1 MDNAR
6 RRLLR
11 QLPSVDEMLGHFSE
25 HSQTG
30 KIPRAVLVKAI
41 RLVLEKTRRHLLA
54 ANAGEVPESLD
65 RADLLSEIKIQIAS
79 SQRAHLMPLINAT
92 GVIIHTNL
100 GRSPL
105 AAAAMEQIVNV
116 AAHYSNL
123 EYNLAAGKRGSRH
136 DHLEYLLTEL
146 TGAEAALVVNNNAG
160 AVFLTLNTMAQG
172 REVIVSRGQL
182 VEIGGSFR
190 MPDVMRASGALL
202 REVGA
207 TNKTHLFDYENA
219 ITPETAM
226 LLKVH
231 TSNYRIM
238 GFTKEVPLA
247 EMVALGKKYN
257 VPVVEDLGSGCLL
270 DLSRY
275 GLEKEPTVNEA
286 LQTGADLI
294 LFSGDKLLG
303 GPQAGLVIGDKV
315 WIDKLKTNPMTRA
328 LRPDKLT
335 LTGLEATLR
344 LYRDEQE
351 AIAAIPTLRMITQPL
366 TVIQR
371 RAQSLAR
378 KLRRRIPPENTL
390 AIVPT
395 VARVGGGSLPQTE
408 LPSCAVSV
416 ASPNWPP
423 HKLDEALRAANP
435 PVIARL
441 EHQMLLLDVRTLL
454 PDDEPRLL
462 SVLAGILKD
471 ERSFEKT
478 LFDLPDHSA
487 D

>member
-1 MDNAR
+1 MDDPH

-11 QLPSVDEMLGHFSE
+11 QLPSVDEMLLHFSQQLE
-25 HSQTG
+25 AE

-41 RLVLEKTRRHLLA
+41 RQTLEDVRRHLLQLA
-54 ANAGEVPESLD
+54 ADKLPASLD
-65 RADLLSEIKIQIAS
+65 REGLITAINQQLGR
-79 SQRAHLMPLINAT
+79 SQQPHLIPLINAT

-105 AAAAMEQIVNV
+105 AAAAMDQIFQV

-123 EYNLAAGKRGSRH
+123 EYTLAAGKRGSRH
-136 DHLEYLLTEL
+136 DHLEYLLKEL
-146 TGAEAALVVNNNAG
+146 TGAESALVVNNNAG

-190 MPDVMRASGALL
+190 MPDVMRASGAIL

-219 ITPETAM
+219 ISPETAM

-238 GFTKEVPLA
+238 GFTKEISLA
-247 EMVALGKKYN
+247 EMVTLGKKYGL
-257 VPVVEDLGSGCLL
+257 PVVEDLGSGCFL

-275 GLEKEPTVNEA
+275 GLDKEPTVTEA
-286 LQTGADLI
+286 LQTGADLV

-303 GPQAGLVIGDKV
+303 GPQAGLAVGARAWVDR
-315 WIDKLKTNPMTRA
+315 LKRNPLTRA

-335 LTGLEATLR
+335 LAGLEATLR
-344 LYRDEQE
+344 LYRDEEQ
-351 AIAAIPTLRMITQPL
+351 AIQAIPTLRMITQPGAE
-366 TVIQR
+366 VKR

-378 KLRRRIPPENTL
+378 RLRRRLPAPNQISIMSTR
-390 AIVPT
+390 
-395 VARVGGGSLPQTE
+395 ARVGGGSLPQTE
-408 LPSCAVSV
+408 LPSSALILTNPV
-416 ASPNWPP
+416 WPP
-423 HKLDEALRAANP
+423 HKLDAALRAANP
-435 PVIARL
+435 PVVARL
-441 EHQMLLLDVRTLL
+441 EHQKLLLDVRTIL
-454 PDDEPRLL
+454 PEDESTFVKVLMGI
-462 SVLAGILKD
+462 LAGQKD
-471 ERSFEKT
+471 E
-478 LFDLPDHSA
+478 
-487 D
+487 